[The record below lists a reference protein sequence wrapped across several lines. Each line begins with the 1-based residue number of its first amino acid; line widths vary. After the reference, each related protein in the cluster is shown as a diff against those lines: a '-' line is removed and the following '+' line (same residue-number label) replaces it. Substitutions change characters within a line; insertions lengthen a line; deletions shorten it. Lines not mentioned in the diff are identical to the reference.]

1 VDADATAA
9 KAEIL
14 QLQQVMQEK
23 TAEVTEVS
31 SPYLRAPPILSS
43 PFQVKAEKEKSE
55 QQIQEMQKQLQEMQ
69 DDQACMRDFD
79 CMPLYIVCTLVR
91 RAPPLA
97 VA

>member
-1 VDADATAA
+1 
-9 KAEIL
+9 
-14 QLQQVMQEK
+14 M
-23 TAEVTEVS
+23 
-31 SPYLRAPPILSS
+31 
-43 PFQVKAEKEKSE
+43 KAEKEKSE